1 MGTEAQERKI
11 IEIGVNKMDK
21 KNILTYEGL
30 KKLEDELQDLKV
42 VKRKE
47 VAQKIKEAREQGD
60 LSENAEYDAAKDEQ
74 RDIEARIE
82 EIEKILKNA
91 EVVVEEEVDLEKISI
106 GCKVKTLDCEFDEE
120 LEYKIVGSTEANSLK
135 GKISNESP
143 VGRALLGKKVGDV
156 VTVETQAGELSYK
169 VLEIQRST
177 VDYDQSG
184 EPDEQREDYKWQ
196 SRTITDS
203 SRI

>member
-1 MGTEAQERKI
+1 
-11 IEIGVNKMDK
+11 MDK

-42 VKRKE
+42 VKRRE

-91 EVVVEEEVDLEKISI
+91 EVVVEEDVDLGKINI
-106 GCKVKTLDCEFDEE
+106 GCQVKILDCEFDEE
-120 LEYKIVGSTEANSLK
+120 LDYKIVGSTEANSLQ

-143 VGRALLGKKVGDV
+143 VGRALIGRKVGDE
-156 VTVETQAGELSYK
+156 VTVETQMGELKYK

-177 VDYDQSG
+177 LG
-184 EPDEQREDYKWQ
+184 
-196 SRTITDS
+196 
-203 SRI
+203 

>member
-1 MGTEAQERKI
+1 
-11 IEIGVNKMDK
+11 MDK

-30 KKLEDELQDLKV
+30 KKLEDELQELKV
-42 VKRKE
+42 VRRKE

-74 RDIEARIE
+74 RDIETRIE

-91 EVVVEEEVDLEKISI
+91 EVVVEDDVDLDKISI
-106 GCKVKTLDCEFDEE
+106 GCSIRILDCEFDEE

-143 VGRALLGKKVGDV
+143 VGKALLGKKVGDMV
-156 VTVETQAGELSYK
+156 QVETQAGVLEYK
-169 VLEIQRST
+169 VLSIHRAN
-177 VDYDQSG
+177 
-184 EPDEQREDYKWQ
+184 
-196 SRTITDS
+196 
-203 SRI
+203 

>member
-1 MGTEAQERKI
+1 MAE
-11 IEIGVNKMDK
+11 K

-30 KKLEDELQDLKV
+30 RSLEDELQELKV
-42 VKRKE
+42 NRRKQ
-47 VAQKIKEAREQGD
+47 VAAKIKEAREQGD

-91 EVVVEEEVDLEKISI
+91 EVVVEEDVDLDVINI
-106 GCKVKTLDCEFDEE
+106 GCKVKILDMEYNEE

-143 VGRALLGKKVGDV
+143 VGRALIGARQGDV
-156 VTVETQAGELSYK
+156 VDVETHSGALKYK
-169 VLEIQRST
+169 ILEIQRSNI
-177 VDYDQSG
+177 G
-184 EPDEQREDYKWQ
+184 
-196 SRTITDS
+196 
-203 SRI
+203 